1 MDSDKT
7 IYIIGAGI
15 SGLIAAYELE
25 QAGYSPV
32 VLEKSDAVGGRVR
45 TVKKNGYHLD
55 LGFQVL
61 LSAYPLAN
69 KYLDFDALRLRRLES
84 GSQIYVD
91 GKRFLIGDALRNI
104 RLLAPTLLAD
114 IGSLTDKVK
123 VLALSRRLKK
133 KSLGAIFDSPETS
146 TLEYLRSQGFSEK
159 IIDRFFRPF
168 FSGIFLEPELR
179 TSSRMFEFVYKMFG
193 EGYATIPEQGI
204 GAISKQLKEK
214 LKTTQFQFGQ
224 EVKQV
229 TNEHITLGNGQELI
243 HNGVIITA
251 NASALVSNMND
262 QAVEWKSCTCLY
274 FEVERT
280 NIPEGTI
287 ALVADKGKLS
297 NNLYAYKDA
306 SGKQL
311 LSVTTL
317 KHAGK
322 TNEELT
328 QAIEAEVK
336 EYCGIQR
343 IKHIANFK
351 ISEALPDL
359 THLKMTTS
367 PSESQLTD
375 HIFLAGDVL
384 FNGSLNAAMES
395 GRLAALGILEKK
407 SGIMM

>member
-1 MDSDKT
+1 MDSNKT

-45 TVKKNGYHLD
+45 TVEKNGYHLD

-229 TNEHITLGNGQELI
+229 TNERITLGNGQELI

-317 KHAGK
+317 KHTGK

-395 GRLAALGILEKK
+395 GRLAALGLLEKK

>member
-45 TVKKNGYHLD
+45 TVEKNGYHLD

-274 FEVERT
+274 FEVEKT

-317 KHAGK
+317 KHTGK

-359 THLKMTTS
+359 THLKMTTA

-395 GRLAALGILEKK
+395 GRLAALGLLEKK

>member
-1 MDSDKT
+1 MDSNKT

-32 VLEKSDAVGGRVR
+32 VLEKADAVGGRVR
-45 TVKKNGYHLD
+45 TVEKNGYHLD

-204 GAISKQLKEK
+204 GAISKQLKKK

-229 TNEHITLGNGQELI
+229 TNERITLGNGQELI

-262 QAVEWKSCTCLY
+262 QAIQWKSCTCLY

-336 EYCGIQR
+336 EYCGIQQ

-395 GRLAALGILEKK
+395 GRLAALGLLEKK

>member
-1 MDSDKT
+1 MDSNKT

-32 VLEKSDAVGGRVR
+32 VLEKADAVGGRVR
-45 TVKKNGYHLD
+45 TVEKNGYHLD

-204 GAISKQLKEK
+204 GAISMQLKKK

-229 TNEHITLGNGQELI
+229 TNERITLGNGQELI

-262 QAVEWKSCTCLY
+262 QAIQWKSCTCLY
-274 FEVERT
+274 FEVDRT

-395 GRLAALGILEKK
+395 GRLAALGLLEKK

>member
-1 MDSDKT
+1 MDSNKT

-32 VLEKSDAVGGRVR
+32 VLEKADAVGGRVR
-45 TVKKNGYHLD
+45 TVEKNGYHLD

-204 GAISKQLKEK
+204 GAISKQLKKK

-229 TNEHITLGNGQELI
+229 TNERITLGNGQELI

-262 QAVEWKSCTCLY
+262 QAIQWKSCTCLY
-274 FEVERT
+274 FEVDRI

-336 EYCGIQR
+336 EYCGINR
-343 IKHIANFK
+343 IKHIANFR

-395 GRLAALGILEKK
+395 GRLAALGLLEKK

>member
-1 MDSDKT
+1 MDSNKT

-204 GAISKQLKEK
+204 GAISKQLKKK

-229 TNEHITLGNGQELI
+229 TNERITLGNGQELI

-262 QAVEWKSCTCLY
+262 QAIQWKSCTCLY

-336 EYCGIQR
+336 EYCGIQQ

-395 GRLAALGILEKK
+395 GRLAALGLLEKK

>member
-1 MDSDKT
+1 MDSNKT

-32 VLEKSDAVGGRVR
+32 VLEKADAVGGRVR
-45 TVKKNGYHLD
+45 TVEKNGYHLD

-204 GAISKQLKEK
+204 GAISKQLKKK

-229 TNEHITLGNGQELI
+229 TNERITLGNGQELI

-262 QAVEWKSCTCLY
+262 QAIQWKSCTCLY

-336 EYCGIQR
+336 EYCGINR
-343 IKHIANFK
+343 IKHIANFR

-395 GRLAALGILEKK
+395 GRLAALGLLEKK

>member
-1 MDSDKT
+1 MDSNKT

-32 VLEKSDAVGGRVR
+32 VLEKADAVGGRVR
-45 TVKKNGYHLD
+45 TVEKNGYHLD

-123 VLALSRRLKK
+123 VLALNRRLKK
-133 KSLGAIFDSPETS
+133 KSLDAIFDSPETS

-317 KHAGK
+317 KHTGK

-343 IKHIANFK
+343 IQHIANFK

-395 GRLAALGILEKK
+395 GRLAALGLLEKK

>member
-1 MDSDKT
+1 MDSNKT

-32 VLEKSDAVGGRVR
+32 VLEKADAVGGRVR
-45 TVKKNGYHLD
+45 TVEKNGYHLD

-104 RLLAPTLLAD
+104 RLLVPTLLAD
-114 IGSLTDKVK
+114 IGLLTDKVK

-204 GAISKQLKEK
+204 GAISKQLKKK

-229 TNEHITLGNGQELI
+229 TNERITLGNGQELI

-262 QAVEWKSCTCLY
+262 QAIQWKSCTCLY

-336 EYCGIQR
+336 EYCGIQQ
-343 IKHIANFK
+343 IKHIANFR

-395 GRLAALGILEKK
+395 GRLAALGLLEKK

>member
-1 MDSDKT
+1 MDSNKT

-45 TVKKNGYHLD
+45 TVEKNGYHLD

-229 TNEHITLGNGQELI
+229 TNERITLGNGQELI

-262 QAVEWKSCTCLY
+262 QAVQWKSCTCLY
-274 FEVERT
+274 FEVEKT

-317 KHAGK
+317 KHTGK

-395 GRLAALGILEKK
+395 GRLAALGLLEKK

>member
-1 MDSDKT
+1 MDSNKT

-25 QAGYSPV
+25 QAGYTPV

-104 RLLAPTLLAD
+104 RLLVPTLLAD
-114 IGSLTDKVK
+114 IGSIGDKVK
-123 VLALSRRLKK
+123 VMALSRRLKK

-204 GAISKQLKEK
+204 GAISKQLKKK

-229 TNEHITLGNGQELI
+229 TNERITLGNGQELI

-262 QAVEWKSCTCLY
+262 QAIQWKSCTCLY

-336 EYCGIQR
+336 EYCGIQQ
-343 IKHIANFK
+343 IKHIANFR

-395 GRLAALGILEKK
+395 GRLAALGLLEKK

>member
-1 MDSDKT
+1 M
-7 IYIIGAGI
+7 
-15 SGLIAAYELE
+15 
-25 QAGYSPV
+25 

-45 TVKKNGYHLD
+45 TVEKNGYHLD

-69 KYLDFDALRLRRLES
+69 KYLDFDALRLRKLES

-204 GAISKQLKEK
+204 GAISKQLKKK

-229 TNEHITLGNGQELI
+229 TNERITLGNGQELI

-262 QAVEWKSCTCLY
+262 QAIQWKSCTCLY

-306 SGKQL
+306 SGKLL

-336 EYCGIQR
+336 EYCGINR
-343 IKHIANFK
+343 IKHIANFR

-359 THLKMTTS
+359 THLKMTTA

-375 HIFLAGDVL
+375 HIFLAGDIL

>member
-1 MDSDKT
+1 MDSNKT

-32 VLEKSDAVGGRVR
+32 VLEKADAVGGRVR
-45 TVKKNGYHLD
+45 TVEKNGYHLD

-104 RLLAPTLLAD
+104 RLLVPTLLAD
-114 IGSLTDKVK
+114 IGLLTDKVK

-204 GAISKQLKEK
+204 GAISKQLKKK

-229 TNEHITLGNGQELI
+229 TNERITLGNGQELI

-262 QAVEWKSCTCLY
+262 QAVQWKSCTCLY

-336 EYCGIQR
+336 EYCGIQQ
-343 IKHIANFK
+343 IKHIANFR

-395 GRLAALGILEKK
+395 GRLAALGLLEKK

>member
-1 MDSDKT
+1 MDSNKT

-45 TVKKNGYHLD
+45 TVEKNGYHLD

-317 KHAGK
+317 KHTGK

-336 EYCGIQR
+336 EYCGIQQ
-343 IKHIANFK
+343 IKHIANFR

-359 THLKMTTS
+359 THLKMTTA

-375 HIFLAGDVL
+375 HIFLAGDIL

-395 GRLAALGILEKK
+395 GRLAALGLLEKK

>member
-1 MDSDKT
+1 MDSNKT

-32 VLEKSDAVGGRVR
+32 VLEKADAVGGRVR
-45 TVKKNGYHLD
+45 TVEKNGYHLD

-204 GAISKQLKEK
+204 GAISKQLKKK

-229 TNEHITLGNGQELI
+229 TNERITLGNGQELI

-262 QAVEWKSCTCLY
+262 QAIQWKSCTCLY

-336 EYCGIQR
+336 EYCGIQQ
-343 IKHIANFK
+343 IKHIANFR

-359 THLKMTTS
+359 THLKMTTA

-395 GRLAALGILEKK
+395 GRLAALGLLEKK

>member
-1 MDSDKT
+1 MDSNKT

-104 RLLAPTLLAD
+104 RLLAPTVLAD

-204 GAISKQLKEK
+204 GAISKQLKKK

-229 TNEHITLGNGQELI
+229 TNERITLGNGQELI

-262 QAVEWKSCTCLY
+262 QAVQWKSCTCLY

-336 EYCGIQR
+336 EYCGINR
-343 IKHIANFK
+343 IKHIANFR

-359 THLKMTTS
+359 THLKMTTA

>member
-1 MDSDKT
+1 MDTNKA

-32 VLEKSDAVGGRVR
+32 VLEKADAVGGRVR
-45 TVKKNGYHLD
+45 TVEKNGYHLD

-104 RLLAPTLLAD
+104 RLLVPTLLAD
-114 IGSLTDKVK
+114 IGSIGDKVK

-133 KSLGAIFDSPETS
+133 KSLGTIFDSPETS

-262 QAVEWKSCTCLY
+262 QAVQWKSCTCLY

-317 KHAGK
+317 KHTGK

-336 EYCGIQR
+336 EYCGIQQ
-343 IKHIANFK
+343 IKHIANFR

-395 GRLAALGILEKK
+395 GRLAALGLLEKK

>member
-1 MDSDKT
+1 MDSNKT

-32 VLEKSDAVGGRVR
+32 VLEKADAVGGRVR
-45 TVKKNGYHLD
+45 TVEKNGYHLD

-104 RLLAPTLLAD
+104 RLLVPTLLAD

-204 GAISKQLKEK
+204 GAISKQLKKK

-229 TNEHITLGNGQELI
+229 TNERITLGNGQELI

-262 QAVEWKSCTCLY
+262 QAVQWKSCTCLY

-336 EYCGIQR
+336 EYCGIQQ
-343 IKHIANFK
+343 IKHIANFR

-359 THLKMTTS
+359 THLKITTS

-384 FNGSLNAAMES
+384 FNGSLNAAMAS
-395 GRLAALGILEKK
+395 GRLAALGLLEKK

>member
-1 MDSDKT
+1 MDSNKT

-32 VLEKSDAVGGRVR
+32 VLEKADAVGGRVR
-45 TVKKNGYHLD
+45 TVEKNGYHLD

-204 GAISKQLKEK
+204 GAISKQLKKK

-229 TNEHITLGNGQELI
+229 TNERITLGNGQELI

-262 QAVEWKSCTCLY
+262 QAVQWKSCTCLY

-336 EYCGIQR
+336 EYCGINR
-343 IKHIANFK
+343 IKHIANFR

-395 GRLAALGILEKK
+395 GRLAALGLLEKK

>member
-1 MDSDKT
+1 MDSNKT

-32 VLEKSDAVGGRVR
+32 VLEKADAVGGRVR
-45 TVKKNGYHLD
+45 TVEKNGYHLD

-204 GAISKQLKEK
+204 GAISKQLKKK

-229 TNEHITLGNGQELI
+229 TNERITLGNGQELI

-262 QAVEWKSCTCLY
+262 QAIQWKSCTCLY

-336 EYCGIQR
+336 EYCGIQQ
-343 IKHIANFK
+343 IKHIANFR

-359 THLKMTTS
+359 THLKMTTA

-375 HIFLAGDVL
+375 HIFLAGDIL

>member
-1 MDSDKT
+1 MDSNKT

-32 VLEKSDAVGGRVR
+32 VLEKADAVGGRVR
-45 TVKKNGYHLD
+45 TVEKNGYHLD

-204 GAISKQLKEK
+204 GAISKQLKKK

-229 TNEHITLGNGQELI
+229 TNERITLGNGQELI

-262 QAVEWKSCTCLY
+262 QAIQWKSCTCLY

-317 KHAGK
+317 KHTGK

-336 EYCGIQR
+336 EYCGIQQ
-343 IKHIANFK
+343 IKHIANFR

-395 GRLAALGILEKK
+395 GRLAALGLLEKK

>member
-1 MDSDKT
+1 MDSNKT

-32 VLEKSDAVGGRVR
+32 VLEKADAVGGRVR
-45 TVKKNGYHLD
+45 TVEKNGYHLD

-91 GKRFLIGDALRNI
+91 GRRFLIGDALRNI

-204 GAISKQLKEK
+204 GAISKQLKKK

-229 TNEHITLGNGQELI
+229 TNERITLGNGQELI

-395 GRLAALGILEKK
+395 GRLAALGLLEKK

>member
-1 MDSDKT
+1 MDSNKT

-32 VLEKSDAVGGRVR
+32 VLEKADAVGGRVR
-45 TVKKNGYHLD
+45 TVEKNGYHLD

-204 GAISKQLKEK
+204 GAISKQLKKK

-229 TNEHITLGNGQELI
+229 TNERITLGNGQELI

-262 QAVEWKSCTCLY
+262 QAIQWKSCTCLY

-395 GRLAALGILEKK
+395 GRLAALGLLEKK

>member
-1 MDSDKT
+1 M
-7 IYIIGAGI
+7 
-15 SGLIAAYELE
+15 
-25 QAGYSPV
+25 
-32 VLEKSDAVGGRVR
+32 
-45 TVKKNGYHLD
+45 
-55 LGFQVL
+55 
-61 LSAYPLAN
+61 
-69 KYLDFDALRLRRLES
+69 
-84 GSQIYVD
+84 
-91 GKRFLIGDALRNI
+91 
-104 RLLAPTLLAD
+104 
-114 IGSLTDKVK
+114 
-123 VLALSRRLKK
+123 
-133 KSLGAIFDSPETS
+133 
-146 TLEYLRSQGFSEK
+146 
-159 IIDRFFRPF
+159 
-168 FSGIFLEPELR
+168 
-179 TSSRMFEFVYKMFG
+179 
-193 EGYATIPEQGI
+193 
-204 GAISKQLKEK
+204 
-214 LKTTQFQFGQ
+214 
-224 EVKQV
+224 

-243 HNGVIITA
+243 HNGAIITA

-297 NNLYAYKDA
+297 NNLYAYKDS

-336 EYCGIQR
+336 EYCGIKR
-343 IKHIANFK
+343 IKHIANFR
-351 ISEALPDL
+351 ISLPDL
-359 THLKMTTS
+359 THLKMTTA
-367 PSESQLTD
+367 PSESQLTN

>member
-1 MDSDKT
+1 MDSNKT

-45 TVKKNGYHLD
+45 TVEKNGYHLD

-204 GAISKQLKEK
+204 GAISKQLKKK

-229 TNEHITLGNGQELI
+229 TNERITLGNGQELI

-262 QAVEWKSCTCLY
+262 QAIQWKSCTCLY

-336 EYCGIQR
+336 EYCGIQQ
-343 IKHIANFK
+343 IKHIANFR

-395 GRLAALGILEKK
+395 GRLAALGLLEKK

>member
-1 MDSDKT
+1 MDSNKT

-45 TVKKNGYHLD
+45 TVEKNGYHLD

-84 GSQIYVD
+84 GSQVYVD

-133 KSLGAIFDSPETS
+133 KPLGAIFDSPETS

-229 TNEHITLGNGQELI
+229 TNEHITLGNGQELV

-317 KHAGK
+317 KHTGK

-328 QAIEAEVK
+328 LAIEAEVK

-359 THLKMTTS
+359 THLKMTTA

>member
-1 MDSDKT
+1 MAAKET

-25 QAGYSPV
+25 QAGYTPV
-32 VLEKSDAVGGRVR
+32 VLEKSDTVGGRVR

-61 LSAYPLAN
+61 LDAYPLAN
-69 KYLDFDALRLRRLES
+69 TYLDMDALHLQRLES
-84 GSQIYVD
+84 GSQIYVE
-91 GKRFLIGDALRNI
+91 GKRYLIGDALRNI
-104 RLLAPTLLAD
+104 RLLVPTLLAD

-133 KSLGAIFDSPETS
+133 KSLNAIFGSPETS
-146 TLEYLRSQGFSEK
+146 TLDYLQSQGFSNK

-168 FSGIFLEPELR
+168 FSGIFLESELR

-204 GAISKQLKEK
+204 GAISEQLKGK

-224 EVKQV
+224 EVKRV
-229 TNEHITLGNGQELI
+229 TNEHITLANGEQLN
-243 HNGVIITA
+243 HSGVIITA
-251 NASALVSNMND
+251 NASQLVSNMKD
-262 QAVEWKSCTCLY
+262 QTVEWKSCTCLY
-274 FEVERT
+274 FEVDT
-280 NIPEGTI
+280 TSIPKGTI
-287 ALVADKGKLS
+287 ALVADKGKLA

-343 IKHIANFK
+343 IKHIGNFEIPK
-351 ISEALPDL
+351 ALPDL
-359 THLKMTTS
+359 THLKMTTE
-367 PSESQLTD
+367 PSESQLTE

-395 GRLAALGILEKK
+395 GRLAALGLLEKK

>member
-1 MDSDKT
+1 MDSNKT

-25 QAGYSPV
+25 QAGYTPV

-104 RLLAPTLLAD
+104 RLLVPTLLAD
-114 IGSLTDKVK
+114 IGSIGDKVK
-123 VLALSRRLKK
+123 VMALSRRLKK
-133 KSLGAIFDSPETS
+133 KSLDAIFDSSETS
-146 TLEYLRSQGFSEK
+146 TLDYLRSHGFSEK

-204 GAISKQLKEK
+204 GAISEQLKGK

-224 EVKQV
+224 EVKRV

-243 HNGVIITA
+243 HSGVIITA

-262 QAVEWKSCTCLY
+262 QTVQWKSCTCLY
-274 FEVERT
+274 FEVEKS

-287 ALVADKGKLS
+287 ALVADQGKLA
-297 NNLYAYKDA
+297 NNMYAYQDA
-306 SGKQL
+306 SGRQL

-317 KHAGK
+317 KDNGK
-322 TNEELT
+322 TEQELT
-328 QAIEAEVK
+328 QAIKEEVK
-336 EYCGIQR
+336 AYCGIQR

-351 ISEALPDL
+351 ITEALPDL
-359 THLKMTTS
+359 THLKMTAA

-395 GRLAALGILEKK
+395 GRLAALGLLEKK

>member
-1 MDSDKT
+1 MDSNKT

-25 QAGYSPV
+25 QDGYTPV

-104 RLLAPTLLAD
+104 RLLAPPLLAD

-168 FSGIFLEPELR
+168 FSGIFLETELR

-204 GAISKQLKEK
+204 GAISKQLKKK

-229 TNEHITLGNGQELI
+229 TNERITLGNGQELI

-274 FEVERT
+274 FEVEKT

-336 EYCGIQR
+336 EYCGIQQ

-395 GRLAALGILEKK
+395 GRLAALGLLEKK

>member
-1 MDSDKT
+1 MAAKET
-7 IYIIGAGI
+7 IYIVGAGI

-25 QAGYSPV
+25 KAGYAPV

-69 KYLDFDALRLRRLES
+69 TYLDMDALQLRRLES
-84 GSQIYVD
+84 GSQIYIN
-91 GKRFLIGDALRNI
+91 GKRFLIGDALRNF
-104 RLLAPTLLAD
+104 RLLLPTLLAD
-114 IGSLTDKVK
+114 IGSLSDKWK
-123 VLALSRRLKK
+123 VFKLNTRLKK
-133 KSLGAIFDSPETS
+133 KSIDTIFASPETT
-146 TLEYLRSQGFSEK
+146 TLEYLRTLGFSK
-159 IIDRFFRPF
+159 KMIDRFFRPF

-204 GAISKQLKEK
+204 GAISEQLKGK
-214 LKTTQFQFGQ
+214 LETTQFQFGQ

-229 TNEHITLGNGQELI
+229 TNTHITLENGQELA
-243 HNGVIITA
+243 HSGVIITA
-251 NASALVSNMND
+251 NASTLVPNMND
-262 QAVEWKSCTCLY
+262 QAVQWKSCTCLY
-274 FEVERT
+274 FEVDRT

-287 ALVADKGKLS
+287 ALVAEQGKLT
-297 NNLYAYKDA
+297 NNMYAYQDA
-306 SGKQL
+306 SGRQL

-317 KHAGK
+317 KDNGK
-322 TNEELT
+322 TEQELT
-328 QAIEAEVK
+328 QAVEAEVK
-336 EYCGIQR
+336 GYCGIQR
-343 IKHIANFK
+343 IKHIANLK
-351 ISEALPDL
+351 ITEALPDL
-359 THLKMTTS
+359 TQLKMTAE
-367 PSESQLTD
+367 PSESQLTE

-395 GRLAALGILEKK
+395 GRLAAAGLIQKK

>member
-1 MDSDKT
+1 M
-7 IYIIGAGI
+7 
-15 SGLIAAYELE
+15 
-25 QAGYSPV
+25 
-32 VLEKSDAVGGRVR
+32 
-45 TVKKNGYHLD
+45 
-55 LGFQVL
+55 
-61 LSAYPLAN
+61 
-69 KYLDFDALRLRRLES
+69 
-84 GSQIYVD
+84 
-91 GKRFLIGDALRNI
+91 
-104 RLLAPTLLAD
+104 
-114 IGSLTDKVK
+114 
-123 VLALSRRLKK
+123 
-133 KSLGAIFDSPETS
+133 
-146 TLEYLRSQGFSEK
+146 
-159 IIDRFFRPF
+159 
-168 FSGIFLEPELR
+168 
-179 TSSRMFEFVYKMFG
+179 
-193 EGYATIPEQGI
+193 
-204 GAISKQLKEK
+204 
-214 LKTTQFQFGQ
+214 
-224 EVKQV
+224 

-243 HNGVIITA
+243 HSGVIITA

-297 NNLYAYKDA
+297 NNLYAYIDA

-317 KHAGK
+317 KHTGK

-336 EYCGIQR
+336 EYFGIQR

-359 THLKMTTS
+359 TQLKMTTS

-395 GRLAALGILEKK
+395 GRLAALGLLEKK

>member
-1 MDSDKT
+1 MDSNKT

-45 TVKKNGYHLD
+45 TVEKNGYHLD

-84 GSQIYVD
+84 GSQVYVD

-133 KSLGAIFDSPETS
+133 KPLGAIFDSPETS

-204 GAISKQLKEK
+204 GAISKQLKKK

-229 TNEHITLGNGQELI
+229 TNERITLGNGQELI

-359 THLKMTTS
+359 THLKMTTA

>member
-1 MDSDKT
+1 MDSNKT

-32 VLEKSDAVGGRVR
+32 VLEKADAVGGRVR
-45 TVKKNGYHLD
+45 TVEKNGYHLD

-104 RLLAPTLLAD
+104 RFLAPTLLAD

-133 KSLGAIFDSPETS
+133 KSLDAIFDSPETS

-204 GAISKQLKEK
+204 GAISKQLKKK

-229 TNEHITLGNGQELI
+229 TNERITLGNGQELV

-262 QAVEWKSCTCLY
+262 QAVQWKSCTCLY

-317 KHAGK
+317 KHTGK

-328 QAIEAEVK
+328 QAIEAEVASSGSHH
-336 EYCGIQR
+336 E
-343 IKHIANFK
+343 
-351 ISEALPDL
+351 ISALPA
-359 THLKMTTS
+359 HLTTS
-367 PSESQLTD
+367 PSESP
-375 HIFLAGDVL
+375 IFLAGTFSLTVL
-384 FNGSLNAAMES
+384 
-395 GRLAALGILEKK
+395 
-407 SGIMM
+407 

>member
-1 MDSDKT
+1 MDSNKT

-32 VLEKSDAVGGRVR
+32 VLEKADAVGGRVR
-45 TVKKNGYHLD
+45 TVEKNGYHLD

-204 GAISKQLKEK
+204 GAISKQLKKK

-229 TNEHITLGNGQELI
+229 TNERITLGNGQELI

-262 QAVEWKSCTCLY
+262 QAIQWKSCTCLY

-306 SGKQL
+306 SGKLL

-336 EYCGIQR
+336 EYCGINR
-343 IKHIANFK
+343 IKHIANFR

-359 THLKMTTS
+359 THLKMTTA

-375 HIFLAGDVL
+375 HIFLAGDIL

>member
-1 MDSDKT
+1 MAAKET
-7 IYIIGAGI
+7 IYIVGAGI

-25 QAGYSPV
+25 KAGYAPV

-69 KYLDFDALRLRRLES
+69 TYLDMDALQLRRLES
-84 GSQIYVD
+84 GSQIYIN
-91 GKRFLIGDALRNI
+91 GKRFLIGDPLKNF
-104 RLLAPTLLAD
+104 RLLLPTLLAD
-114 IGSLTDKVK
+114 IGSLSDKWK
-123 VLALSRRLKK
+123 VFKLNTRLKK
-133 KSLGAIFDSPETS
+133 KSIDTIFASPETT
-146 TLEYLRSQGFSEK
+146 TLEYLRTLGFSK
-159 IIDRFFRPF
+159 KMIDRFFRPF

-204 GAISKQLKEK
+204 GAISEQLKGK
-214 LKTTQFQFGQ
+214 LETTQFQFGQ

-229 TNEHITLGNGQELI
+229 TNTHITLENGQELA
-243 HNGVIITA
+243 HSGVIITA
-251 NASALVSNMND
+251 NASTLVPNMND
-262 QAVEWKSCTCLY
+262 QAVQWKSCTCLY
-274 FEVERT
+274 FEVDRT

-287 ALVADKGKLS
+287 ALVAEQGKLT
-297 NNLYAYKDA
+297 NNMYAYQDA
-306 SGKQL
+306 SGRQL

-317 KHAGK
+317 KDNGK
-322 TNEELT
+322 TEQELT
-328 QAIEAEVK
+328 QAVEAEVK
-336 EYCGIQR
+336 GYCGIQR
-343 IKHIANFK
+343 IKHIANLK
-351 ISEALPDL
+351 ITEALPDL
-359 THLKMTTS
+359 TQLKMTAE
-367 PSESQLTD
+367 PSESQLTE

-395 GRLAALGILEKK
+395 GRLAAAGLIQKK

>member
-1 MDSDKT
+1 MDSNKT

-32 VLEKSDAVGGRVR
+32 VLEKADAVGGRVR
-45 TVKKNGYHLD
+45 TVEKNGYHLD

-204 GAISKQLKEK
+204 GAISKQLKKK

-229 TNEHITLGNGQELI
+229 TNERITLGNGQELI

-262 QAVEWKSCTCLY
+262 QAIQWKSCTCLY

-336 EYCGIQR
+336 EYCGIQQ
-343 IKHIANFK
+343 IKHIANFR

-395 GRLAALGILEKK
+395 GRLAALGLLEKK

>member
-1 MDSDKT
+1 MDSNKT

-32 VLEKSDAVGGRVR
+32 VLEKADAVGGRVR
-45 TVKKNGYHLD
+45 TVEKNGYHLD

-104 RLLAPTLLAD
+104 RLLVPTLLAD

-204 GAISKQLKEK
+204 GAISKQLKKK

-229 TNEHITLGNGQELI
+229 TNERITLGNGQELI

-262 QAVEWKSCTCLY
+262 QAIQWKSCTCLY

-336 EYCGIQR
+336 EYCGIQQ
-343 IKHIANFK
+343 IKHIANFR

-395 GRLAALGILEKK
+395 GRLAALGLLEKK